1 MTVMCY
7 SPASPQGGEGCVIKK
22 MLRSHRSLTQPG
34 WFSFCSQSEN
44 HPGLAISGGFAAF
57 FWSLGHPSLRWCKEG
72 NTRDSNSFTAS
83 MTARNVSV
91 ETLWAAFCEE
101 SVVT

>member
-1 MTVMCY
+1 VA
-7 SPASPQGGEGCVIKK
+7 ASSKK
-22 MLRSHRSLTQPG
+22 FSEATESTQPG

-57 FWSLGHPSLRWCKEG
+57 FWSLGHPSLRWCQEG

-91 ETLWAAFCEE
+91 ETLRAAFCEA
-101 SVVT
+101 SVVTLVRAGVGRQIDRT